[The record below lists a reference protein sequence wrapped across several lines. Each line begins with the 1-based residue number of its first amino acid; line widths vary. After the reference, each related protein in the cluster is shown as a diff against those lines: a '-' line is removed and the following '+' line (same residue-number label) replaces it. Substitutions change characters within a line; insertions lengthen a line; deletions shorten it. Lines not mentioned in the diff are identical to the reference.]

1 MEHPFTKSIRVH
13 HAKETEE
20 KVYAALGLGYQTAR
34 ELGFHIFG
42 SGSTRTPGRSKVGK
56 ALATLERR
64 GEVSRDIGVGVR
76 GSDHWFITGYIS
88 DGPCPN
94 EMESTAPPND
104 FQRLITVE
112 CKGFL
117 RVVITGPY
125 RLKCDACGARFVE
138 NQSFTTQSEQEE
150 RQQIARLLGR
160 PVTEKQVVS

>member
-1 MEHPFTKSIRVH
+1 MEHPSTKSIRVH
-13 HAKETEE
+13 HAKATEE

-76 GSDHWFITGYIS
+76 GSDHWFLTGYIS
-88 DGPCPN
+88 NGLCPN
-94 EMESTAPPND
+94 E
-104 FQRLITVE
+104 VE
-112 CKGFL
+112 CCGRL

>member
-1 MEHPFTKSIRVH
+1 MEHPFKGRIRVQ
-13 HAKETEE
+13 HARATEK
-20 KVYAALGLGYQTAR
+20 KVYAALKDGLKTAR
-34 ELGFHIFG
+34 ELGFYLFN
-42 SGSTRTPGRSKVGK
+42 SGSTRTPGRSMVGK

-64 GEVSRDIGVGVR
+64 GEVSRDVGVGVR

-94 EMESTAPPND
+94 D
-104 FQRLITVE
+104 VE
-112 CKGFL
+112 CNGFI
-117 RVVITGPY
+117 RVVMSHAF

>member
-1 MEHPFTKSIRVH
+1 
-13 HAKETEE
+13 
-20 KVYAALGLGYQTAR
+20 
-34 ELGFHIFG
+34 
-42 SGSTRTPGRSKVGK
+42 
-56 ALATLERR
+56 
-64 GEVSRDIGVGVR
+64 
-76 GSDHWFITGYIS
+76 
-88 DGPCPN
+88 
-94 EMESTAPPND
+94 MESTAPPND

>member
-1 MEHPFTKSIRVH
+1 M
-13 HAKETEE
+13 
-20 KVYAALGLGYQTAR
+20 YAALKDGYQTAR

-94 EMESTAPPND
+94 
-104 FQRLITVE
+104 QVE
-112 CKGFL
+112 CNGCI
-117 RVVITGPY
+117 RVVMSHAY

-138 NQSFTTQSEQEE
+138 NQRFTAQSEQEE